1 MNNDLMQEAIDAMR
15 SCGLN
20 IDNIKLGRIIR
31 FNPTNPRINKNKS
44 GWYIFNIN
52 NDILYGA
59 FGNFST
65 INFCNEKFTSR
76 KYKALSDAD
85 RYAIN
90 AEIKKQQEILKAEI
104 ERQQE
109 AVAIEAE
116 KLLAIPTEAVE
127 HEYLS
132 VKNVSLLKNT
142 RIIKDTIHI
151 PLCDNTGKIWNWQRI
166 YKSGDS
172 FEKRYFTPIEG
183 YAGRK
188 GGCFYP
194 IMGNNAYVL
203 ICEGYSTGATLHA
216 ETGYTVICAMDC
228 HNIVNVYNDI
238 KSDVRFVKSEFVICA
253 DNDHSTNPQAIE
265 TLKQARQKLIDTGLK
280 IIEAPRHEQSG
291 YDFND
296 MHNDGGNVSEY
307 INNALYVDTPI
318 SESIESQYKEHTKP
332 FQVLGMDSDKIYFLS
347 YKTNRIFSM
356 TTSEMTEKNLYKLA
370 PKYYWDSKYAYE
382 LGKRPDMLQAC
393 DDIIQEA
400 LNKTFFD
407 FDKICGRGVWH
418 DKGNIILNTG
428 DSFYENGIKE
438 NLQNY
443 KSNNF
448 YIAGKPFDLQTD
460 TASTIDINIKIRKI
474 FDYIHLKNGDLDKDL
489 LFGWTIASQISGIL
503 KWRPHL
509 WVSGAS
515 GSGKSDIQNSII
527 APLLGSRAIYP
538 EAGTTEAGIRQALA
552 SDALSVIYEEAEANS
567 QSKAQKIEAILELA
581 RTSSSSS
588 KRGTIYKGS
597 AGGAVTNFK
606 VRSCF
611 YFTAIQPSLQNK
623 ADISR
628 VSVIEVVKDNDKV
641 RYAELCRRRQFLT
654 DDICDSFFM
663 WIIKNAQTIL
673 KNIDLFC
680 PIVASLYGGNSR
692 NGDQIGTLLACAWTA
707 INGKLAIETEAI
719 NYLMKFAQH
728 FLDPADCQKD
738 ESELLHDYIMEQL
751 VEYETVAGRKK
762 QSIGTLL
769 AVAGNNYNG
778 TDIFNRDDVISC
790 LAKYGFYAKDEY
802 YGIKNHQQIR
812 KWLINSPWSGGFMD
826 TLKRFRSCRS
836 EKLEQIMINSCRI
849 YVLKFSY
856 HLSNK

>member
-20 IDNIKLGRIIR
+20 VDNIILDKFIG
-31 FNPTNPRINKNKS
+31 FNPDNAKLKKDKS
-44 GWYIFNIN
+44 AWYIFNITN
-52 NDILYGA
+52 GILH
-59 FGNFST
+59 GNFGCHSLKK
-65 INFCNEKFTSR
+65 FCKEKFTSK
-76 KYKALSDAD
+76 KYKALSKVD
-85 RYAIN
+85 REAIN
-90 AEIKKQQEILKAEI
+90 DEIKKQQEILKAEI

-116 KLLAIPTEAVE
+116 KLLAIPGEGAE

-132 VKNVSLLKNT
+132 VKNVPLLKNT
-142 RIIKDTIHI
+142 RVIKDTIHI
-151 PLCDNTGKIWNWQRI
+151 PLCDYSGKIWNWQRI
-166 YKSGDS
+166 YKSGNG
-172 FEKRYFTPIEG
+172 FEKRYFTPIDG

-188 GGCFYP
+188 RGCFYP
-194 IMGNNAYVL
+194 IIGNNAYVL

-238 KSDVRFVKSEFVICA
+238 KSDVRFVNSEFVICA
-253 DNDHSTNPQAIE
+253 DNDHSTNPQAIQN
-265 TLKQARQKLIDTGLK
+265 LKLARKKLIDTGLK

-296 MHNDGGNVSEY
+296 MHNDGGDVSEY
-307 INNALYVDTPI
+307 INNALYAETPI
-318 SESIESQYKEHTKP
+318 SDSIETEYKEYTKP

-370 PKYYWDSKYAYE
+370 PKSYWDSNYAYE

-400 LNKTFFD
+400 LSKTFFD

-418 DKGNIILNTG
+418 DKGNIVLNTG

-443 KSNNF
+443 KSKNF
-448 YIAGKPFDLQTD
+448 YVAGKPFDLQSD
-460 TASTIDINIKIRKI
+460 TTSTIDTNIKIRKI
-474 FDYIHLKNGDLDKDL
+474 FDYINLKNGDLDKDL

-515 GSGKSDIQNSII
+515 GSGKSDIQNTIV

-538 EAGTTEAGIRQALA
+538 EAGTTEAGVRQALA
-552 SDALSVIYEEAEANS
+552 SDSLSVIYEEAEANS

-588 KRGTIYKGS
+588 KRGVIYKGS

-628 VSVIEVVKDNDKV
+628 VSVIEVVKDNDKI
-641 RYAELCRRRQFLT
+641 RYSELCRRRQFLT
-654 DDICDSFFM
+654 DDVCDSFFM

-707 INGKLAIETEAI
+707 TNGRIGSDLEIK
-719 NYLMKFAQH
+719 NYLIKFASN
-728 FLDPADCQKD
+728 FSENTESQKD
-738 ESELLHDYIMEQL
+738 DSESLHDYLMEQH
-751 VEYETVAGRKK
+751 VEYESMAGRKK
-762 QSIGTLL
+762 QTIGTLL
-769 AVAGNNYNG
+769 AVAGGNYQG
-778 TDIFNRDDVISC
+778 TDIFNRDDVVSC
-790 LAKYGFYAKDEY
+790 LAKYGFYAKDEF

-812 KWLINSPWSGGFMD
+812 KWLKDSSWSGGFIE
-826 TLKRFRSCRS
+826 TLKRFSKCKS
-836 EKLEQIMINSCRI
+836 EKIEQIMINSERI

-856 HLSNK
+856 

>member
-15 SCGLN
+15 SNGLN
-20 IDNIKLGRIIR
+20 VDNIKLGKIIR

-59 FGNFST
+59 FGNYSAT
-65 INFCNEKFTSR
+65 NFCDEKFTSK
-76 KYKALSDAD
+76 KYKALPKAD
-85 RYAIN
+85 REAVN

-104 ERQQE
+104 ERQHQ
-109 AVAIEAE
+109 AVAVEAE
-116 KLLAIPTEAVE
+116 KLLALPSEGQE

-142 RIIKDTIHI
+142 KIIKDTIHI
-151 PLCDNTGKIWNWQRI
+151 PLCDYSGKLWNWQRI

-172 FEKRYFTPIEG
+172 FEKRYFNPLEG
-183 YAGRK
+183 YVGRK
-188 GGCFYP
+188 QGCFYP
-194 IMGNNAYVL
+194 IIGNNAYVL
-203 ICEGYSTGATLHA
+203 ICEGYSTGATLHK

-228 HNIVNVYNDI
+228 HNIVTVYDSI
-238 KSDVRFVKSEFVICA
+238 KSDERFKNSEFIICA
-253 DNDHSTNPQAIE
+253 DNDHSTNPQSAHI
-265 TLKQARQKLIDTGLK
+265 LKQARQKLINTGLK

-307 INNALYVDTPI
+307 INDALYQSQPLP
-318 SESIESQYKEHTKP
+318 ESIKAEYKEHTKP
-332 FQVLGMDSDKIYFLS
+332 FQVLGMDSEKIYFLS
-347 YKTNRIFSM
+347 YRTNRIFSM

-370 PKYYWDSKYAYE
+370 PKSYWDSNYAYE

-400 LNKTFFD
+400 LSKTFFD
-407 FDKICGRGVWH
+407 FDKICGRGVWN
-418 DKGNIILNTG
+418 DKGNIVLNTG

-438 NLQNY
+438 DLQNY
-443 KSNNF
+443 KSKNF
-448 YIAGKPFDLQTD
+448 YVAGKPFDLQSDKPTD
-460 TASTIDINIKIRKI
+460 IIQNKKIREI
-474 FDYIHLKNGDLDKDL
+474 FDKINLKNGDLDREL
-489 LFGWTIASQISGIL
+489 LFGWCIASQISGIL
-503 KWRPHL
+503 KWRSHL

-515 GSGKSDIQNSII
+515 GSGKSEVQNSIV

-552 SDALSVIYEEAEANS
+552 SDSLSVIYEEAEANS

-581 RTSSSSS
+581 RTASSSS

-628 VSVIEVVKDNDKV
+628 VSVIEVIKDNNKE

-654 DDICDSFFM
+654 DDVCDSFFM
-663 WIIKNAQTIL
+663 WIIKNAKIIL

-680 PIVASLYGGNSR
+680 PIVASLYGGNAR

-707 INGKLAIETEAI
+707 TNGREASKFEAEQHLLQFGQYFIDSIESQKDDSESLHE
-719 NYLMKFAQH
+719 YLMEQH
-728 FLDPADCQKD
+728 
-738 ESELLHDYIMEQL
+738 
-751 VEYETVAGRKK
+751 VEYETMSGRKK
-762 QSIGTLL
+762 QTIGTLL
-769 AVAGNNYNG
+769 AVAGNNYQG
-778 TDIFNRDDVISC
+778 TDIFNRDDVVSC
-790 LAKYGFYAKDEY
+790 LAKYGFYAKDDF
-802 YGIKNHQQIR
+802 YGVKNHQQIR
-812 KWLINSPWSGGFMD
+812 KWLKDSSWSGGFME
-826 TLKRFRSCRS
+826 TLKRFSGCKS
-836 EKLEQIMINSCRI
+836 EKAEQIMVNHERI
-849 YVLKFSY
+849 YVLKFCY
-856 HLSNK
+856 TSNK